1 MKQFN
6 LQTILIVSPQIFI
19 SGVFS
24 SYIRSKIKNKFKIP
38 LIYLYAFDLLYHLES
53 VPETTESLWDYKIT
67 KLSRLWP
74 LIKLVY
80 FLGKIN
86 FMFQQP
92 ILEELAKFLPTI
104 NGFTFH
110 LSKKNQA
117 YMIYFKNKY
126 FYESYWVIKKHCDLF
141 NPISGGVENIC

>member
-1 MKQFN
+1 M
-6 LQTILIVSPQIFI
+6 FI
-19 SGVFS
+19 KKISKKKLKYR
-24 SYIRSKIKNKFKIP
+24 SYTCT
-38 LIYLYAFDLLYHLES
+38 LYAFDLLYHLES

-110 LSKKNQA
+110 LSKKKTKPTWFTLKTNIS
-117 YMIYFKNKY
+117 MKVTDESRTIVIYLTLLVVGSKIYVKRPGG
-126 FYESYWVIKKHCDLF
+126 LF
-141 NPISGGVENIC
+141 ATTPF